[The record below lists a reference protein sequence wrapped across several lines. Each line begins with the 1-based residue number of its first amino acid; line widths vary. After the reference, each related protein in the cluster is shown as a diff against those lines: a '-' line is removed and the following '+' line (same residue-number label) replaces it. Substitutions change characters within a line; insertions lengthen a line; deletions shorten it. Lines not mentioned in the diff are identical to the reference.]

1 MTPEQTAVSSDL
13 HWLIHQGHVIEF
25 SNGKMELPKNQRCN
39 LKSPRPSPSPRPMWI
54 PVRRYLHQTV
64 PQAQPEAPTPVTAAE
79 ATPVERPSNEGPS
92 TEAVET
98 AEERAASSGRSSDK
112 ADISTPQLLLQVPR
126 SLRIAKAIIPSQ
138 VHLKDLLTMRPMN
151 HRPQNAE

>member
-25 SNGKMELPKNQRCN
+25 SNGKMETAKKPKVQPQKPKAKPKPKANVDTGEKVSASDSALKHSRRHQPLLQPQRRHPLKDLPMRG
-39 LKSPRPSPSPRPMWI
+39 S
-54 PVRRYLHQTV
+54 
-64 PQAQPEAPTPVTAAE
+64 PEALKPPRKARPVAE
-79 ATPVERPSNEGPS
+79 DHPIKRTSQP
-92 TEAVET
+92 
-98 AEERAASSGRSSDK
+98 
-112 ADISTPQLLLQVPR
+112 PQLLLQVPR

-151 HRPQNAE
+151 HRLL